1 MSSAALPGTR
11 FIQQSIPRTE
21 NERLLTGRGSF
32 VDDVTVPG
40 MLHAAFVRSPIA
52 KGRIGSIDVS
62 EAVASEG
69 VVAVYTGADLRSH
82 MQRHSYVLGIVFADL
97 VKTPVPSLLALD
109 DVRYVGDPI
118 ALIVAR
124 DRYLAEDAAEKVVVD
139 YAPETPL
146 IDLEDAEGGAQVHPE
161 VPDNVG
167 FRNASP
173 PDPELEAA
181 FASAAHVVTH
191 EIRQQRHLSAPM
203 ETRGLVASFDPAGE
217 ATIWLASQGV
227 HYARRHICETLGLN
241 EAQVRVIAGDVGGGF
256 GLKAFVHR
264 DELAVIAAS
273 RILRRP
279 IKWIEDRTENLT
291 FSGQSRDDLARVK
304 LAFDENGVLLAG
316 RFDLIGNSGAYPL
329 VSPDGEATFATRV
342 FTGPYRLPR
351 YGWSVLAVYTNT
363 PGRVAYRGPWM
374 IETLARETAMDVAAK
389 QIGIDPLELRRRN
402 ILNSADLPYSTAAGM
417 VFDRITPD
425 QTLELAATRVD
436 IERFRREQAAAREQG
451 RYIGLGISS
460 YIEPSA
466 PSRGIARAD
475 VAELRIEPTGDVVA
489 YVSAGSSG
497 NSIDTTMRQVI
508 AEELS
513 VPLDRISV
521 KFGDTSQVGFGAG
534 AGGSRQGMVIGS
546 AVKVA
551 SERMREKLF
560 RIAAHVLGTD
570 ASRLRIEDGVI
581 GEGDG
586 SNIHIGLADLAHIAY
601 FEPENLPDDTEP
613 GLETRYRYAPP
624 LMTFSNA
631 THMCVVE
638 VFRDSGLVKV
648 DRWVVGEDCG
658 VLINPQVV
666 EGQVCGGVAQG
677 IGGAL
682 LEQTAFDA
690 DGNPQSVS
698 FKDYLMPAI
707 SDMPSFEFEHLCTP
721 SNSPLGA
728 KGVGEG
734 GAIVAPAA
742 VINAVTDALAPF
754 GASFN
759 RLPLSPSRVLAA
771 IEAGV

>member
-1 MSSAALPGTR
+1 
-11 FIQQSIPRTE
+11 
-21 NERLLTGRGSF
+21 
-32 VDDVTVPG
+32 V
-40 MLHAAFVRSPIA
+40 
-52 KGRIGSIDVS
+52 
-62 EAVASEG
+62 
-69 VVAVYTGADLRSH
+69 
-82 MQRHSYVLGIVFADL
+82 
-97 VKTPVPSLLALD
+97 
-109 DVRYVGDPI
+109 
-118 ALIVAR
+118 
-124 DRYLAEDAAEKVVVD
+124 
-139 YAPETPL
+139 
-146 IDLEDAEGGAQVHPE
+146 
-161 VPDNVG
+161 
-167 FRNASP
+167 
-173 PDPELEAA
+173 EAA
-181 FASAAHVVTH
+181 FANAAHVVTH

-217 ATIWLASQGV
+217 GTIWLASQGV

-304 LAFDENGVLLAG
+304 LAFDENGLLLAG
-316 RFDLIGNSGAYPL
+316 QFDLIGNSGAYPL
-329 VSPDGEATFATRV
+329 VAPDGEATFATRV

-374 IETLARETAMDVAAK
+374 VETLARETAMDVAAK
-389 QIGIDPLELRRRN
+389 QLGIDPLELRRRN
-402 ILNSADLPYSTAAGM
+402 ILRTADLPYSTAAGM

-425 QTLELAATRVD
+425 QTLELAANRVD
-436 IERFRREQAAAREQG
+436 IARFRREQAAAREQG

-460 YIEPSA
+460 YIEPSS

-513 VPLDRISV
+513 MPLDRISV

-560 RIAAHVLGTD
+560 RIAAHVLGTE
-570 ASRLRIEDGVI
+570 ASRLRIEDGMI

-586 SNIHIGLADLAHIAY
+586 SNIHIGLGDLAQIAY
-601 FEPENLPDDTEP
+601 FQPENLPDDTEP
-613 GLETRYRYAPP
+613 GLEVRYRYAPP

-648 DRWVVGEDCG
+648 DRWIVGEDCG

-682 LEQTAFDA
+682 LEQVAFDD
-690 DGNPQSVS
+690 DGNPQAVS

-754 GASFN
+754 GARFN